1 MSPGI
6 AAFTKAQMG
15 VENVAGGSTD
25 VPTTVWVGTVGTL
38 KDNLSIVFPNP
49 VVGVLGGTTRSY
61 IPRTGGEV
69 MLEGELTFEQA
80 GYLFNSAFY
89 HVDPTTD
96 TSSGKIRTWNVQS
109 LSTDPIETTDLDTMV
124 FKVGDNQAAE
134 TARYGFCRE
143 FTISGKAGE
152 GLQLSAT
159 YETRAPATDTFT
171 AGITVP
177 TVETILF
184 STGYLYIDASTTDPG
199 TTVYSDTLLDMNLKY
214 TTGWQAVYTK
224 SNRTDFSF
232 TKRTNDEGELD
243 LTFEHNGNSEI
254 EKAHWRA
261 QDERVIRLTF
271 TGTNLTSYSSS
282 DAAYDN
288 KTLIMDLYGKW
299 TAFDVLSEQDGNN
312 TIKGTFK
319 VAYSTTQLKKATFI
333 LVNELATL
341 P

>member
-1 MSPGI
+1 MPGI

-25 VPTTVWVGTVGTL
+25 VPTTVWVGTMGTL

-61 IPRTGGEV
+61 IPKTGGEV
-69 MLEGELTFEQA
+69 QLEGELTFEQA

-96 TSSGKIRTWNVQS
+96 ASSGKIRTWNVQS
-109 LSTDPIETTDLDTMV
+109 LSTDPIATTDLDTMV

-134 TARYGFCRE
+134 TARYAFCRE
-143 FTISGKAGE
+143 FSISGKAGE

-171 AGITVP
+171 AGLTVP

-184 STGYLYIDASTTDPG
+184 STGYLYIDPSSDAAG
-199 TTVYSDTLLDMNLKY
+199 TTVKSDTLLDMNLKC
-214 TTGWQAVYTK
+214 TTGWQAVDAK

-232 TKRTNDEGELD
+232 IKRTNDEMELD
-243 LTFEHNGNSEI
+243 LTFEHDASSVA
-254 EKAHWRA
+254 EKGFWRS
-261 QDERVIRLTF
+261 QSERVIRLTF
-271 TGTNLTSYSSS
+271 TGSNLTSYTTTDS
-282 DAAYDN
+282 AYDT
-288 KTLIMDLYGKW
+288 KTFIMDLYGKW
-299 TAFDVLSEQDGNN
+299 TAWDVLSEQDGNN